1 METLAA
7 FYRNRTTL
15 LEIMNMPVSY
25 IIALR
30 ELAKQKMKDE
40 ETKKQEQGMALGMKW
55 RLISMDN
62 VEFIK
67 NIPAEK
73 LAEIFRN
80 YFEQHMAVYDILKGV
95 EFVSLNNIDMDTAS
109 LIYSVKVLDEK
120 SKDALVNKL
129 KSTSGSLNMYGKLFT
144 PDIFMNGDLLC
155 ITINK

>member
-1 METLAA
+1 
-7 FYRNRTTL
+7 
-15 LEIMNMPVSY
+15 
-25 IIALR
+25 
-30 ELAKQKMKDE
+30 
-40 ETKKQEQGMALGMKW
+40 
-55 RLISMDN
+55 MDN

-120 SKDALVNKL
+120 SKDALMNKL